1 MKKKSNK
8 KLIIALSV
16 LVGIPTIFNLVSR
29 KRKSG
34 DEQVTNGLD
43 YDFTYGKIRYN
54 VYGEE
59 NSNPIVLIHSV
70 QLGIDSTEW
79 YKNIE
84 ELSETHK
91 VYTLDLLGFGE
102 SSKPNITYSSY
113 LYTKL
118 ISDFVN
124 DVVQTDCTVV
134 ASGKSCDFAVMASK
148 FNDKIVK
155 LVLTNP
161 IGIIRQDTYNINS
174 KVTKTVLQS
183 PLYGTFIY
191 NVLSTPTFLKFY
203 LKRYYSDD
211 ITDEIATDV
220 SDKYSS
226 LSGYKN
232 LPIASSMTNLL
243 DANINNH
250 IRNIEIPMLILWG
263 ENNAFNAFDTINELV
278 RDNENV
284 TVINI
289 KDSKLLPQQQNSVE
303 FNNVCK
309 EFI

>member
-1 MKKKSNK
+1 MKNK
-8 KLIIALSV
+8 GNKRLIIALSV
-16 LVGIPTIFNLVSR
+16 LVGIPTIFNLVSK
-29 KRKSG
+29 KRKS
-34 DEQVTNGLD
+34 DNEQTSDGLD

-54 VYGEE
+54 VYGEK
-59 NSNPIVLIHSV
+59 NTKSIVLVHSV
-70 QLGIDSTEW
+70 QLGIDSSEW
-79 YKNIE
+79 DKNIE
-84 ELSETHK
+84 ELSETYK
-91 VYTLDLLGFGE
+91 VYTFDLLGFGE

-124 DVVQTDCTVV
+124 DVVKTDCTVV

-148 FNDKIVK
+148 FNDKITK

-161 IGIIRQDTYNINS
+161 IGIIRQDTYNLNS

-211 ITDEIATDV
+211 ITDEIATNV
-220 SDKYSS
+220 SDKYSK
-226 LSGYKN
+226 LSGHKN
-232 LPIASSMTNLL
+232 LAIASNMTNLL
-243 DANINNH
+243 NVNINNH
-250 IRNIEIPMLILWG
+250 IRNIDIPMLIVWG
-263 ENNAFNAFDTINELV
+263 ENNAFNVFDTINEMV
-278 RDNENV
+278 KDNSNV
-284 TVINI
+284 TVVNI
-289 KDSKLLPQQQNSVE
+289 KDSKLLPQQQNAVE
-303 FNNVCK
+303 FNRVCK